1 MSAKRRAAEYTLLLF
16 FLLSIFNAQAQTESY
31 QLEDTTGRGIVRIDT
46 IVIDG
51 NRRTKPQVILREIT
65 FAAGDTIAFDEL
77 MEKMEVS
84 RNHLMNIGLFNEVIL
99 NIKSWE
105 EESIIVSVSVKERW
119 YTFPVPALDL
129 YDRNLNVWLVDHN
142 ASLNYLQFGLGSTSR
157 ICVVVMKT

>member
-77 MEKMEVS
+77 MEKW
-84 RNHLMNIGLFNEVIL
+84 
-99 NIKSWE
+99 K
-105 EESIIVSVSVKERW
+105 
-119 YTFPVPALDL
+119 
-129 YDRNLNVWLVDHN
+129 
-142 ASLNYLQFGLGSTSR
+142 
-157 ICVVVMKT
+157 